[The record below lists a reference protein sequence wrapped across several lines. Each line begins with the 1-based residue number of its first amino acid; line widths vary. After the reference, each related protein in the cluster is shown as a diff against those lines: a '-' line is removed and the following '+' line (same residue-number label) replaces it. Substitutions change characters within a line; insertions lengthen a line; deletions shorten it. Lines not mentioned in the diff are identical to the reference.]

1 MKNELFYRIFTSII
15 GLPILFYFTY
25 LGGNTLIFLLTII
38 YLLSFYEIIR
48 NSKNLIFNIIA
59 NLILIGASISFY
71 LIRGVDLN
79 SFILLW
85 WILSIVILSDTG
97 GYIFGKILKG
107 KKLTKISPKK
117 TYAGAYGSLFLS
129 TMSIPLFNLLQNIFY
144 EVYLINFFKFK
155 YLMISIIFSLICQ
168 AGDLYVSYCKRKVS
182 IKNTSNILPGHGGIL
197 DRIDGLIFVMIF
209 SYLIQ
214 KIGLL

>member
-15 GLPILFYFTY
+15 GLPILFYLTY

>member
-1 MKNELFYRIFTSII
+1 
-15 GLPILFYFTY
+15 
-25 LGGNTLIFLLTII
+25 
-38 YLLSFYEIIR
+38 
-48 NSKNLIFNIIA
+48 
-59 NLILIGASISFY
+59 
-71 LIRGVDLN
+71 
-79 SFILLW
+79 
-85 WILSIVILSDTG
+85 
-97 GYIFGKILKG
+97 
-107 KKLTKISPKK
+107 
-117 TYAGAYGSLFLS
+117 
-129 TMSIPLFNLLQNIFY
+129 MSIPLFNLLQNIFY

>member
-15 GLPILFYFTY
+15 GLPILFYLTY

-129 TMSIPLFNLLQNIFY
+129 TMSIPLFNLLQNITKL
-144 EVYLINFFKFK
+144 EL
-155 YLMISIIFSLICQ
+155 
-168 AGDLYVSYCKRKVS
+168 
-182 IKNTSNILPGHGGIL
+182 SNILNY
-197 DRIDGLIFVMIF
+197 DFD
-209 SYLIQ
+209 YLWN
-214 KIGLL
+214 KL